1 MKEYTVE
8 IFAESYNSYVVKAD
22 SSDRTIMEA
31 ISKMKEDFRLII
43 ILYYYDEYSIKEIAQ
58 ILEIPEGTA
67 KSRLFKARENLKT
80 NLGKKGK

>member
-1 MKEYTVE
+1 
-8 IFAESYNSYVVKAD
+8 
-22 SSDRTIMEA
+22 MEA

-80 NLGKKGK
+80 NLGKEGK